1 MHDHLVWVEPTSG
14 MAFLSAEDE
23 SKAQALPAE
32 SFRTFQ
38 SARSGE
44 VLRGVSFTPGTRE
57 GGR

>member
-1 MHDHLVWVEPTSG
+1 VVDITDKPV
-14 MAFLSAEDE
+14 
-23 SKAQALPAE
+23 AQPLPAE

>member
-1 MHDHLVWVEPTSG
+1 MVAITDNLG
-14 MAFLSAEDE
+14 
-23 SKAQALPAE
+23 AQALPAE